1 MTIEEIAEENQQLK
15 TRVADLEAETQ
26 KAETRKKIIANVNG
40 MLDRS
45 LYELSVINKINKLL
59 SKTLDYAEIIKDITH
74 LLSEMVE
81 YVASGI
87 LLWDDKVCLF
97 KVHLRSPRNKGFI
110 LQFSERAS
118 LRFAEFAG
126 QAPPTDKLSIE
137 IANPELLIE
146 NETKGGIMGSF
157 LASSL
162 KVAEK
167 TIGIIC
173 IAHTRT
179 NGFSPEVTRL
189 LELLANNSAIAVENG
204 LLHKRIEELAITDE
218 LTGLNNYRY
227 FKESIH
233 REIVRSSRY
242 DLVFS
247 LLILDIDNFKTINDT
262 YGHPKGDE
270 VLSCLAKIIKSSFH
284 REIDIL
290 ARYGGEEFA
299 IILPQTTRER
309 AYIVAEKMR
318 REIEKGIFK
327 QTGLPRPVTVS
338 CGVAQYPEDGR
349 TEDKLIKSS
358 DTALYS
364 AKNSGKNRI
373 CLK

>member
-1 MTIEEIAEENQQLK
+1 MTKEELIKENQGFKLRIAEI
-15 TRVADLEAETQ
+15 EAEAQ
-26 KAETRKKIIANVNG
+26 KAEARKKIIANVNK

-59 SKTLDYAEIIKDITH
+59 SKTLDYTEIIKDITH

-87 LLWDDKVCLF
+87 LLWDDKTCLF
-97 KVHLRSPRNKGFI
+97 KVYLRSPRNRGFI
-110 LQFSERAS
+110 SQFSEKAS

-126 QAPPTDKLSIE
+126 QSLPADKFLIE
-137 IANPELLIE
+137 VANPELLIE

-157 LASSL
+157 LASGL

-167 TIGIIC
+167 TIGLIC

-179 NGFSPEVTRL
+179 NGFSPEDTRL
-189 LELLANNSAIAVENG
+189 LELLANNSAIAIENG
-204 LLHKRIEELAITDE
+204 LLHKEIEELAITDG

-247 LLILDIDNFKTINDT
+247 LLLLDIDNFKMINDT

-270 VLSCLAKIIKSSFH
+270 VLSCLAKIIKNSFH

-290 ARYGGEEFA
+290 ARYGGEEFT

-309 AYIVAEKMR
+309 AYTVAEKMR
-318 REIEKGIFK
+318 RDIEKGIFK
-327 QTGLPRPVTVS
+327 QTGLPKPVTIS
-338 CGVAQYPEDGR
+338 CGIAQYPDDGR

-358 DTALYS
+358 DTALYL

>member
-1 MTIEEIAEENQQLK
+1 MTIEEITEENEQLK
-15 TRVADLEAETQ
+15 TRIAELEAETQ
-26 KAETRKKIIANVNG
+26 KAETRKKIIANVNK

-59 SKTLDYAEIIKDITH
+59 SKTLDYTEIIKDITN

-87 LLWDDKVCLF
+87 LLWDDKLCIF
-97 KVHLRSPRNKGFI
+97 KVYLRSPRNKGFI
-110 LQFSERAS
+110 SQFSEKAA

-126 QAPPTDKLSIE
+126 QSLPADKLLVE
-137 IANPELLIE
+137 IVNSELLIE
-146 NETKGGIMGSF
+146 NETKGGVMGSF
-157 LASSL
+157 FASSL

-179 NGFSPEVTRL
+179 NGFSQEDTKL
-189 LELLANNSAIAVENG
+189 LDLLANNSVIAIENS
-204 LLHKRIEELAITDE
+204 LLHKKIEELAITDG

-233 REIVRSSRY
+233 REMMRSSRY

-247 LLILDIDNFKTINDT
+247 LIILDIDNFKMINDT

-270 VLSCLAKIIKSSFH
+270 VLSCLAKIIRSSFH

-290 ARYGGEEFA
+290 VRYGGEEFA

-309 AYIVAEKMR
+309 AYVVAEKMR
-318 REIEKGIFK
+318 RDVEKEIFK
-327 QTGLPRPVTVS
+327 QAGLPKPVTVS
-338 CGVAQYPEDGR
+338 CGIAQYPEDGKI
-349 TEDKLIKSS
+349 EDKLIKSA
-358 DTALYS
+358 DTALYL

>member
-1 MTIEEIAEENQQLK
+1 MAIKELIEENEQLK
-15 TRVADLEAETQ
+15 TRIAQLEAETA
-26 KAETRKKIIANVNG
+26 KAETRKKIIANVNR

-59 SKTLDYAEIIKDITH
+59 SKTLDYNEIIKDITS
-74 LLSEMVE
+74 LLSEMIE

-97 KVHLRSPRNKGFI
+97 KVYLRSPRNKGFI
-110 LQFSERAS
+110 SQFQEKAT

-126 QAPPTDKLSIE
+126 QSPPADKLLIE

-146 NETKGGIMGSF
+146 NETKGGVMGSF
-157 LASSL
+157 FASSL

-179 NGFSPEVTRL
+179 NAFSLEDTRL
-189 LELLANNSAIAVENG
+189 LDLLSNNSVIAIENG
-204 LLHKRIEELAITDE
+204 LLHKKIEELAITDE

-233 REIVRSSRY
+233 REMMRSSRY
-242 DLVFS
+242 NLIFS
-247 LLILDIDNFKTINDT
+247 LLILDIDNFKLINDT

-270 VLSCLAKIIKSSFH
+270 VLSCLAKIIRSNFH

-299 IILPQTTRER
+299 IILPQTTRES
-309 AYIVAEKMR
+309 AYIVTENMR
-318 REIEKGIFK
+318 REVEKGIFK
-327 QTGLPRPVTVS
+327 QTGLPKPVTVS
-338 CGVAQYPEDGR
+338 CGIAQYPEDGKI
-349 TEDKLIKSS
+349 EDKLIKSA
-358 DTALYS
+358 DTALYT